1 MIPKFMLKKLYVTG
15 SLTQDNG
22 EVIFKLT
29 NNLYTGTVT
38 SIESIKINE
47 QEYDL
52 ETINIDVGNEKVNVS
67 KITSENPFLLEKGG
81 TFTFRVRGNLNPGK
95 HKIDFSL
102 LTKEAGKIAFDI
114 EDEF

>member
-1 MIPKFMLKKLYVTG
+1 MLRKLYVTD
-15 SLTQDNG
+15 SLTQDND
-22 EVIFKLT
+22 EVIFKLA

-38 SIESIKINE
+38 SVEFIKIND
-47 QEYDL
+47 QEYNL
-52 ETINIDVGNEKVNVS
+52 ELINIEIGNKKVNVS

-81 TFTFRVRGNLNPGK
+81 TFTFRVKGSLDPGK

-114 EDEF
+114 EDEL